1 MEEINAKETEEKNIL
16 IIEDEAAALRYLI
29 KIVEDC
35 SPLEYHVFGYTN
47 LREAFECMK
56 HRKFSLFIADIML
69 NQNEHNREGYQFIEK
84 IRASEEYRY
93 IPVIF
98 VTGLEEPRALAY
110 KDLHCFGYIQKPYD
124 RDEINQM
131 VRKCLAYKK
140 VEGKARFHLKKDGIH
155 IFLDPD
161 QIVYVRITGKN
172 LSVKV
177 HGKPLCQYGYL
188 TMKEIM
194 EQLKTEP
201 MVPCGKGLLV
211 NGRYMDHLNQI
222 ERKLYLKDDSE
233 PLKLTRSGLKE
244 NIHSITDSLSQ

>member
-1 MEEINAKETEEKNIL
+1 MEEINTKETEEKNIL

-56 HRKFSLFIADIML
+56 HRKISLFIVDIML

-84 IRASEEYRY
+84 IRSSEEYRY
-93 IPVIF
+93 IPVVF

-124 RDEINQM
+124 KDEINQM
-131 VRKCLAYKK
+131 VRKGLAYKK

-161 QIVYVRITGKN
+161 QMCMFALQGRIY
-172 LSVKV
+172 LSK
-177 HGKPLCQYGYL
+177 Y
-188 TMKEIM
+188 
-194 EQLKTEP
+194 
-201 MVPCGKGLLV
+201 MVSHWA
-211 NGRYMDHLNQI
+211 NMDIL
-222 ERKLYLKDDSE
+222 
-233 PLKLTRSGLKE
+233 P
-244 NIHSITDSLSQ
+244 